1 MGTSLIKLPKRK
13 NRAGRP
19 TRYAD
24 LNDASPLKLMARM
37 EAGFEFSL
45 LISFQKTALLSVEE
59 IGDLVRIP
67 LRTLSRRKR
76 EGKLRADESERLWR
90 AIRVVDKAVALFEGN
105 KVAAMQWLQTPQP
118 ALELRTPLQFARSD
132 VGAREVEELIG
143 RLEHGVFT

>member
-1 MGTSLIKLPKRK
+1 
-13 NRAGRP
+13 
-19 TRYAD
+19 
-24 LNDASPLKLMARM
+24 MARM
-37 EAGFEFSL
+37 DAGFSFSL
-45 LISFQKTALLSVEE
+45 VISFQKMTLLSVEE

-76 EGKLRADESERLWR
+76 EGKLHADESERLWR
-90 AIRVVDKAVALFEGN
+90 AMRVVNKAIALFEGN
-105 KVAAMQWLQTPQP
+105 KIAAMQWLQRPQP